1 MKASFYFTVYT
12 GSVLVSGSNPHADY
26 TVDNVKYKTEY
37 RVEYFYPSYYN
48 SRRPQPQGLVE
59 QLSYGGP
66 YFNVTLAK
74 EDLAGDVNNVK
85 EATVILLRTGFSTH
99 TMVSGLFYDAGEAD
113 ADRFL
118 DAQNMGQRFLQL
130 NSTYTGNSDGSA
142 VLHVSQVPPNAAL
155 FAPGPARA
163 LHA

>member
-1 MKASFYFTVYT
+1 M
-12 GSVLVSGSNPHADY
+12 VSGSNPHADY

-99 TMVSGLFYDAGEAD
+99 TMVSGLFKM
-113 ADRFL
+113 L
-118 DAQNMGQRFLQL
+118 WK
-130 NSTYTGNSDGSA
+130 STLIGFSMCRTWASGSCSSTLRTRA
-142 VLHVSQVPPNAAL
+142 TPTAARSFTLAKFRRTLRSSHPAPPVSSI
-155 FAPGPARA
+155 ARKV
-163 LHA
+163 HFFGH